1 MTPQAQNV
9 TFVGI
14 GAIGLPMAL
23 SVAAAGFDV
32 TGVDFSERQRV
43 AALEQGLPAAA
54 DAASAAEAD
63 AVIVM
68 VATPD
73 QLSSAALGQDGLVA
87 RMRPGSTLIVMST
100 VGPEAVRSLVAPAA
114 ERGIGL
120 VDAPVTG
127 GIARAARGE
136 LRMFVSGDPAAI
148 DAGRAVLDAMGAVVH
163 CGAEPGRG
171 QSFKVVNQLLCAVH
185 IVAGAEALALA
196 ERLGLDPAEVLDA
209 VADGAAGSFML
220 SDRGPRMLEGLDAQV
235 ASAIGIFVKDS
246 ALVSATAAEAGIAVP
261 VLEAAKQKYLD
272 AAEAGLTLKDDSQV
286 IQTYRS

>member
-148 DAGRAVLDAMGAVVH
+148 DAGRAVLDAMGAVVD

-246 ALVSATAAEAGIAVP
+246 ALVSATAAEAGWSRGKNMPMEMVFTP
-261 VLEAAKQKYLD
+261 
-272 AAEAGLTLKDDSQV
+272 
-286 IQTYRS
+286 

>member
-100 VGPEAVRSLVAPAA
+100 VGPEAVPEHSARTHGIRSADRVDFRLPLIP
-114 ERGIGL
+114 GGGL
-120 VDAPVTG
+120 V
-127 GIARAARGE
+127 
-136 LRMFVSGDPAAI
+136 L
-148 DAGRAVLDAMGAVVH
+148 RAVLDAGQSLLHRVVDLEVELTLERRHGDGVGAV
-163 CGAEPGRG
+163 GED
-171 QSFKVVNQLLCAVH
+171 
-185 IVAGAEALALA
+185 LAH
-196 ERLGLDPAEVLDA
+196 R
-209 VADGAAGSFML
+209 
-220 SDRGPRMLEGLDAQV
+220 
-235 ASAIGIFVKDS
+235 
-246 ALVSATAAEAGIAVP
+246 
-261 VLEAAKQKYLD
+261 
-272 AAEAGLTLKDDSQV
+272 
-286 IQTYRS
+286 